1 MVNDLDPKMKTVRFR
16 EFGGKIENVIS
27 DLFLSQSA
35 SSEGQIFQW

>member
-1 MVNDLDPKMKTVRFR
+1 MVNDLDLKMNTVRFR